1 MGKYALGTFREQ
13 GFGSLGSILIPAIA
27 RDTLGHIFSG
37 SAIVDKHNSA
47 GYGENTIVAFLYF
60 AP

>member
-13 GFGSLGSILIPAIA
+13 GFGSLRHLDLAIA